1 MPELSPTTTN
11 LFGIGRPVRRV
22 EDGRFLTGR
31 SRFVSDV
38 DLPRQAYGAPLLSP
52 HAHAHITRI
61 DTSAAKAA
69 PGVIAVLTGEDAIAD
84 KLGGFPSRF
93 MPENIGFPKGYRTVR
108 PVLLAD
114 FVRCV
119 GERVAFVVA
128 ESLEQARDAVDL
140 IEVDYEPL
148 PVASTLADAIRPDA
162 PKVWEDCEGNIS
174 FKIWFGNEAA
184 TEAAFAKAER
194 IVSLEIVAN
203 RISANTLEPRGAVG
217 EYQAADETWTLYTS
231 SQNPHGVRNM
241 LAEDIFRVPE
251 TSMRVIT
258 PDVGGGF
265 GMKSTPYPDDAL
277 VLWASR
283 RIGRPVK
290 WIATRSE
297 ALQCDS
303 HGRDQLIKGE
313 LALDAKGK
321 ILAVRAAGYQNIGAY
336 TVAATLVPSEIS
348 LLFIPSVY
356 DIPNAWLVTRGVFTN
371 TSPLTS
377 YRGAGRPEAISLIER
392 LMDKAALELGID
404 PVEMRRRNFIKPEA
418 MPYKTATGFIYDSGD
433 FETLM
438 DQGMALADWKGFAA
452 RRAASE
458 AKGLLRGHALT
469 YYIEMGGRF
478 NDRMELRCD
487 PGGTVTI
494 VAGTHSHGQGHATT
508 YAQMVSDWLGVPFE
522 SIRYVQ
528 GDTDK
533 VPFGRGSFAARASLV
548 GGAALREASLT
559 MIEKAKLM
567 AAHLMEAAA
576 TDIEFRDGNF
586 RIAGTDK
593 MMSFNNVAR
602 AFYRPGGIPKHLSVG
617 LEASGS
623 WDANPPNYPN
633 GCHLC
638 ELEIDP
644 QTGVVTIEAYTVID
658 DLGRVINPL
667 ICEGQ
672 IHGGLAQGI
681 GQALMEHIVY
691 DPESGQLLSGSFSDY
706 CMPRAD
712 DFSPVKIGYV
722 EIPCTT
728 NPLGVKGV
736 GEAGAVG
743 SPPTIVNALL
753 DALRPLGVT
762 HIEMPATPNRIW
774 DAITAAVGNAVP
786 SSTRRIS

>member
-1 MPELSPTTTN
+1 MQDN
-11 LFGIGRPVRRV
+11 VNRFGIGRPVRRV
-22 EDGRFLTGR
+22 EDARFLTGR
-31 SRFVSDV
+31 SQFVADI

-52 HAHAHITRI
+52 HAHARITRI
-61 DTSAAKAA
+61 DTSKALAA
-69 PGVIAVLTGEDAIAD
+69 PGVLAVLTGLHAIED
-84 KLGGFPSRF
+84 KLGAFPSRF

-108 PVLLAD
+108 PVLIAD
-114 FVRCV
+114 RVRCV
-119 GERVAFVVA
+119 GERIAFVVA
-128 ESLEQARDAVDL
+128 ETLDQARDAVDL

-148 PVASTLADAIRPDA
+148 PVSSTLTEAIKPGA
-162 PKVWEDCEGNIS
+162 PRVWEDCEGNLS

-184 TEAAFAKAER
+184 TEAAFAKAHK
-194 IVSLEIVAN
+194 IVSLDTGAN
-203 RISANTLEPRGAVG
+203 RITANTLEPRGAVG
-217 EYQAADETWTLYTS
+217 EYHAADDTWTLYTS

-241 LAEDIFRVPE
+241 LAEEIFKVPE

-283 RIGRPVK
+283 RVGRPVK

-297 ALQCDS
+297 ALLCDS
-303 HGRDQLIKGE
+303 HARDQLIRGE
-313 LALDAKGK
+313 LALDANGK
-321 ILAVRAAGYQNIGAY
+321 ILAVRAAGFQNIGAY

-377 YRGAGRPEAISLIER
+377 YRGAGRPEAITLIER
-392 LMDKAALELGID
+392 LIDKAALEIGID
-404 PVEMRRRNFIKPEA
+404 PIEMRRRNLIKSEA
-418 MPYKTATGFIYDSGD
+418 MPYKSATGFNYDSGE
-433 FETLM
+433 FEKLM
-438 DQGMALADWKGFAA
+438 DQGLALADWQGYEA
-452 RRAASE
+452 RRKQSE
-458 AKGLLRGHALT
+458 DRGLKRGRALT

-548 GGAALREASLT
+548 GGAALREASLS
-559 MIEKAKLM
+559 IVEKAKQM

-576 TDIEFRDGNF
+576 KDIEFINGQF
-586 RIAGTDK
+586 CIAGTDK
-593 MMSFNNVAR
+593 SMSFTNVAR

-623 WDANPPNYPN
+623 WEADPPNYPN

-638 ELEIDP
+638 ELEVDP
-644 QTGVVTIEAYTVID
+644 QTGEVRIDSYAVID
-658 DLGRVINPL
+658 DLGRVINPM

-681 GQALMEHIVY
+681 GQALMEHAVY

-712 DFSPVKIGYV
+712 DFSQVKIEYV

-743 SPPTIVNALL
+743 SPPTIVNAIL

-762 HIEMPATPNRIW
+762 HIEMPATPNRVW
-774 DAITAAVGNAVP
+774 QAIQTAEDV
-786 SSTRRIS
+786 T